1 MQAKK
6 MAILLSALVLPGLGQ
21 ISLKSYKRGI
31 AILVLVLFSV
41 YKVMSIAMDNA
52 NAIVNKM
59 MSQGGVLDMQAISNA
74 AARSADTSSYDQY
87 VWILIACWVISL
99 LDIMFVA
106 RK

>member
-6 MAILLSALVLPGLGQ
+6 KAILLSALVLPGLGQ

-31 AILVLVLFSV
+31 AILVVVLYSF
-41 YKVMSIAMDNA
+41 YKVMSIAVDNA
-52 NAIVNKM
+52 NAIVDKM
-59 MSQGGVLDMQAISNA
+59 MSQGGVLDLQAINNA
-74 AARSADTSSYDQY
+74 AAQSADTASYDHY
-87 VWILIACWVISL
+87 VWIIIFCWLISL